1 MPPAGWVSC
10 PFRAK
15 DSIPFALNSV
25 LRVLSL
31 VLRVTIFELVVSQVA
46 APLMGTLLGH
56 FPSWH
61 DFGRAGSKLSRY
73 AMKPAGQIAP

>member
-46 APLMGTLLGH
+46 APLMGPCSATFQAGTTSGVQGQN
-56 FPSWH
+56 FP
-61 DFGRAGSKLSRY
+61 GML
-73 AMKPAGQIAP
+73 